1 MKYITSEKN
10 KLPNVANKEVKN
22 AKKIKFKFSPFYAI

>member
-10 KLPNVANKEVKN
+10 KLPNVATKEVKN
-22 AKKIKFKFSPFYAI
+22 ARKIKFKFSPFYAI